1 MAIRTVTR
9 AINRD
14 GVITN
19 NVNDLVNTDNITGVV
34 LRESIPQGSAI
45 VTLSRETLTPA
56 GNVTTTGNRA
66 GFVRD
71 GDEEGSGSFLTEAT
85 FDGVDVLSTA
95 TLNGTNGTVTFNP
108 PLAGNGER
116 ELVLAAGF
124 YAPIGEVKVRPTNV
138 TATITVALGTPAVNQ
153 TLILLKNGPKGGFTQ
168 GGVIGTGTGTGIVAA
183 TVNDVVQ
190 AIITA

>member
-1 MAIRTVTR
+1 MAIIAAGTAISRTGDVTHSLN
-9 AINRD
+9 IP
-14 GVITN
+14 N
-19 NVNDLVNTDNITGVV
+19 NANVTGVV
-34 LRESIPQGSAI
+34 LRESIPQGTAI
-45 VTLSRETLTPA
+45 QILSRETLTPA
-56 GNVTTTGNRA
+56 GNVTTTGPRA

-71 GDEEGSGSFLTEAT
+71 GDADGSASFLTEAT
-85 FDGVDVLSTA
+85 FDGEDVLSTA
-95 TLNGTNGTVTFNP
+95 TLNGTTGTVTFNP
-108 PLAGNGER
+108 PLAGNGAR

-168 GGVIGTGTGTGIVAA
+168 GGVIGDGTTSGTVSA
-183 TVNDVVQ
+183 TVNDVIQ

>member
-124 YAPIGEVKVRPTNV
+124 YAVEGEVKVRPTNV
-138 TATITVALGTPAVNQ
+138 TATITTGANTI
-153 TLILLKNGPKGGFTQ
+153 ILLKNGPKGGFTQ